1 MPFLFYK
8 KKAYAERRPAPHVR
22 LALGFKLEPPCS
34 RYIINHRA
42 VDVLLA
48 NWIKKEFN
56 AILLNHRVIGTG
68 LSSRLRLY

>member
-1 MPFLFYK
+1 
-8 KKAYAERRPAPHVR
+8 
-22 LALGFKLEPPCS
+22 
-34 RYIINHRA
+34 
-42 VDVLLA
+42 LLA